1 MRNTS
6 EKPRE
11 NQCKEWLGGTLP
23 KRRNSC
29 RIDAQNVRNT
39 SQKTAERYLRIP
51 KERVTWRNASETA
64 EQLQDWC
71 PNCTKHE
78 PENCRTLP
86 KEGVKKLEGLRP
98 KPCETRP
105 KSQWK
110 INERNDLEK
119 RLRNSGTAAGL
130 MPKLYETRA
139 RKLPNV
145 TEGTRKKARRI
156 EAQTMR
162 NTTEKP
168 MENQCKEWLGE
179 TLPKQRNSSRIDA
192 QTVRNTSQKTAER
205 YLRNA

>member
-1 MRNTS
+1 M
-6 EKPRE
+6 
-11 NQCKEWLGGTLP
+11 QGM
-23 KRRNSC
+23 
-29 RIDAQNVRNT
+29 
-39 SQKTAERYLRIP
+39 
-51 KERVTWRNASETA
+51 TWRNASETA
-64 EQLQDWC
+64 EQQQDWWPNCTKHEPENCRTLPKERVKKLEDWGPNHAKHERKAEGESMQSMQGMTWRNASETVEQQQDWC

-86 KEGVKKLEGLRP
+86 KERVKKLEGLRP

-145 TEGTRKKARRI
+145 T
-156 EAQTMR
+156 
-162 NTTEKP
+162 
-168 MENQCKEWLGE
+168 
-179 TLPKQRNSSRIDA
+179 
-192 QTVRNTSQKTAER
+192 
-205 YLRNA
+205 

>member
-1 MRNTS
+1 M
-6 EKPRE
+6 
-11 NQCKEWLGGTLP
+11 QGM
-23 KRRNSC
+23 
-29 RIDAQNVRNT
+29 
-39 SQKTAERYLRIP
+39 
-51 KERVTWRNASETA
+51 TWRNGSETA
-64 EQLQDWC
+64 EQQQDWC

-86 KEGVKKLEGLRP
+86 KERVKKLEGLRP

-119 RLRNSGTAAGL
+119 RLWNSGTAAGL

-139 RKLPNV
+139 RKL
-145 TEGTRKKARRI
+145 RKKARRI

-162 NTTEKP
+162 NTSEKP
-168 MENQCKEWLGE
+168 RENQCKEWLGE
-179 TLPKQRNSSRIDA
+179 TPPKQRNSSRIDA

-205 YLRNA
+205 YLIRNA

>member
-1 MRNTS
+1 MRNTT
-6 EKPRE
+6 EKPME
-11 NQCKEWLGGTLP
+11 NQCKEWLGETLP
-23 KRRNSC
+23 KQRNSS
-29 RIDAQNVRNT
+29 RIDAQTVRNT
-39 SQKTAERYLRIP
+39 SQKTAERYLRND
-51 KERVTWRNASETA
+51 ERKAEGESMQGMTWRNASETV
-64 EQLQDWC
+64 EQQQDWC

-86 KEGVKKLEGLRP
+86 KERIKKLEGLRP

-145 TEGTRKKARRI
+145 T
-156 EAQTMR
+156 
-162 NTTEKP
+162 
-168 MENQCKEWLGE
+168 
-179 TLPKQRNSSRIDA
+179 
-192 QTVRNTSQKTAER
+192 
-205 YLRNA
+205 